1 MHALDEKF
9 TGYKRDR
16 TCFRALQRESHGWG
30 TELISTT
37 EELLRST
44 EINFRHNSVAWDL
57 FDEEYTVNKSGEG
70 EIRYADGQ

>member
-1 MHALDEKF
+1 MA
-9 TGYKRDR
+9 
-16 TCFRALQRESHGWG
+16 FRSWG

-57 FDEEYTVNKSGEG
+57 FDEDYTANNSGEG